1 MTAGSPL
8 DFMPI
13 YGTAEQ
19 VAPGVRRL
27 TAGNAGP
34 LTFRGTNSYLL
45 GFREITVIDPGPD
58 DEAHVTDLLA
68 GAGAPIRLI
77 VVTHDHADHSGAA
90 HRLADRTGAEIVGA
104 APNPSRPNYKPHRIL
119 AGGDAIVTDAGE
131 LRAIETPGH
140 TAGHLCYD
148 LLGSGLLFSG
158 DHVMAW
164 STTVVVPPDGRMAD
178 YMSSLDRLAVIG
190 PRCYLPAHG
199 GPVVDGLARVD
210 ELKRHRQAR
219 EAAILRALDG
229 GERTVEQIVAAVY
242 VGLDP
247 ALFSAAALSV
257 KAHTDWLEERGLV
270 EMRGD
275 LVCRL
280 PS

>member
-1 MTAGSPL
+1 MTAASPL

-13 YGTAEQ
+13 YGIAEQ

-27 TAGNAGP
+27 TACNTGP

-58 DEAHVTDLLA
+58 DQAHVADLGA
-68 GAGAPIRLI
+68 AAGAPISLI

-90 HRLADRTGAEIVGA
+90 HRLADRTGAEIIGA
-104 APNPSRPNYKPHRIL
+104 APNPSRPNYNPRRTL
-119 AGGDAIVTDAGE
+119 ADGDSIVTDAGE

-148 LLGSGLLFSG
+148 FHGSGLLFSG

-164 STTVVVPPDGRMAD
+164 STTVVVPPDGRMSD
-178 YMSSLDRLAVIG
+178 YMRSLDRLAAIG

-199 GPVVDGLARVD
+199 GPVVEGLERVE
-210 ELKRHRQAR
+210 ELRKHRQGR

-229 GERTVEQIVAAVY
+229 GGRTIEQIVAAVY
-242 VGLDP
+242 IGLDP
-247 ALFSAAALSV
+247 ALSGAAALSV

-270 EMRGD
+270 GMRGD
-275 LVCRL
+275 LVYRL